1 MIEGIMKISDE
12 QIETA
17 ILEAGNEF
25 DSHEIILKIA
35 QKNQHA
41 YIAELSSVES
51 EAPFQTVHSMLG
63 RRIKTIC
70 TRHGFT
76 GCASRSQDIFGQYSN
91 CVLWTRMDE
100 T

>member
-1 MIEGIMKISDE
+1 MIESIMKISDE
-12 QIETA
+12 QIEAA
-17 ILEAGNEF
+17 ILEAGSEF
-25 DSHEIILKIA
+25 DSHEVIRKIA

-51 EAPFQTVHSMLG
+51 EAPFQTFHSMLG

-76 GCASRSQDIFGQYSN
+76 GYASRSQDIFGQYSN
-91 CVLWTRMDE
+91 CVLWTRLDD